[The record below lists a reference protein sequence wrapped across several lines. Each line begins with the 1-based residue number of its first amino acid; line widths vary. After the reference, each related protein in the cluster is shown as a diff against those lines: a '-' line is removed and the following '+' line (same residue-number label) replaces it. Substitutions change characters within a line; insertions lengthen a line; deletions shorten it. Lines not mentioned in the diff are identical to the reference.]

1 MNVIFYTLKIQLRVV
16 SIFFAAK
23 VLFKKLFEGHDA
35 EIGNKYCK
43 TFCLLHNLKQNMED
57 VNEKPYKSSDLF

>member
-1 MNVIFYTLKIQLRVV
+1 MLFFILLK
-16 SIFFAAK
+16 SSY
-23 VLFKKLFEGHDA
+23 VLFQSFLLRKYFSKKLFEGHDA